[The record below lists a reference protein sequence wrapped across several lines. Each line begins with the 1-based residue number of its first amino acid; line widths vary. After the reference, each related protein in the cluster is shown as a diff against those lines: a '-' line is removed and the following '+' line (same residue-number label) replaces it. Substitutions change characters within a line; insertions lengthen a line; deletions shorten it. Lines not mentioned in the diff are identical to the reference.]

1 MARELSIDLEV
12 NPTLNTQATRSLI
25 NTLEKEIRSVKTGQ
39 HLPLAKK
46 ASSVMQNWVASG
58 VASTPTQARMIL
70 SDMMGGGFT
79 TQQKAV
85 LRSAQNIT
93 SAQLYFQKANRLEQ
107 QRIGAFSARAAYL
120 QNQYQAFQ
128 QQPTSEIATGLLAGL
143 TGIRRELLK
152 LYQEYRVN
160 RRQVPPILRQI
171 AQNTSSMKRDVSDW
185 DDAQEKPSAGGNS
198 LLAFTKK
205 IAGVASIA
213 SVAALVFKKGVQG
226 ITSALQ
232 RGAQAMRLQAAYGN
246 QVNWGDVRAR
256 AGIFNM
262 SEETAVAPSEYA
274 ADFRQRMMWGE
285 ISEREV
291 IGLSR
296 AGRWGR
302 MVMSGEAAR
311 NPALANQVF
320 ENMVA
325 TTDRSKMRSI
335 LRQLGL
341 PQDLM
346 QYNIQGYDRAT
357 REEYN
362 QKFAEIAEK
371 EWQAAVMMYDAGNQY
386 QVFSEQLS
394 SLLSQLAGEG
404 VQYASPQGRE
414 FARRLGVNVVTEND
428 ANIVREKARDS
439 LIKDITGAGPFYDL
453 GKMFIDAMN
462 TPKDVTQNVNNN
474 ITINGNVDMDNVDSI
489 TEKMS
494 AELAKS
500 NYDAMANAIG
510 ARTSF

>member
-12 NPTLNTQATRSLI
+12 NPTLNQQATRNLI
-25 NTLEKEIRSVKTGQ
+25 NTLEKEIRSVKSGQ
-39 HLPLAKK
+39 HLSLAKK
-46 ASSVMQNWVASG
+46 ASSVMQSWVTSG

-79 TQQKAV
+79 AQQKAV

-93 SAQLYFQKANRLEQ
+93 SSQLYLQRATRAEQ
-107 QRIGAFSARAAYL
+107 QKFGAFSARAAYL

-128 QQPTSEIATGLLAGL
+128 QQPTSEIAVGLLAGL

-171 AQNTSSMKRDVSDW
+171 AQNTSSMRREVSDW
-185 DDAQEKPSAGGNS
+185 SSDNEKPAPNNNA

-205 IAGVASIA
+205 LTGIATLASGA
-213 SVAALVFKKGVQG
+213 GLLFKKGTQA

-246 QVNWGDVRAR
+246 QVSWSDIRAR

-262 SEETAVAPSEYA
+262 SEETAAAPSQYA
-274 ADFRQRMMWGE
+274 GDFRQRMMWGE
-285 ISEREV
+285 ISEREI

-296 AGRWGR
+296 AGAWGR
-302 MVMSGEAAR
+302 MVMSGAAAR
-311 NPALANQVF
+311 NPELANQMF

-325 TTDRSKMRSI
+325 TTDPAKMRSI

-346 QYNIQGYDRAT
+346 QYNIQGYDKAT

-362 QKFAEIAEK
+362 KKFADIAEK

-386 QVFSEQLS
+386 QVFTQQLS
-394 SLLSQLAGEG
+394 ELLATMAGEG
-404 VQYASPQGRE
+404 IQYASPQGRE
-414 FARRLGVNVVTEND
+414 FARRMGVNAVTEEAVVSAKETGKDTFLRTLTGLGPLYDINKMMLETIQQGRNVNQ
-428 ANIVREKARDS
+428 NI
-439 LIKDITGAGPFYDL
+439 
-453 GKMFIDAMN
+453 
-462 TPKDVTQNVNNN
+462 NNN
-474 ITINGNVDMDNVDSI
+474 ITINGNVDMDNIDTI
-489 TEKMS
+489 TERMS

-500 NYDAMANAIG
+500 NYDSMANAIG